1 MKLAK
6 KAFVYIFLLGIGI
19 FLFVDII
26 VDTGVD
32 NIVTALRNFSVVYFA
47 AYFLVQFVNFLFQT
61 WRWQY
66 ILKHFKYKISFM
78 KLILHR
84 YAGWAVSFLT
94 PSAQLGG
101 DPIRV
106 VLLGKE
112 GVRRRDAV
120 FSVIVD
126 RVLQL
131 TGLIIFVLMGFAFLF
146 SRHLVTKDI
155 FFTFGIALIFFV
167 CLLVWFYIASIKDIG
182 FFSSIFRALR
192 LNKFARFR
200 KTYNKTLIIEEALRE
215 FYTDH
220 WGKFVW
226 LLVLS
231 VIGEAY
237 EIIEYLII
245 GHFMGFDFTFSEV
258 FLIRSL
264 PCLAYLIP
272 IPGALGVL
280 EGGHAAMFAL
290 LGIDINVF
298 VFVLI
303 VRIRDLINVFIGLA
317 HISGSGISTF
327 KRYVEDK
334 FKKGW
339 FRKRYPRLFG

>member
-1 MKLAK
+1 MAK
-6 KAFVYIFLLGIGI
+6 KAFIYIFLLGIG
-19 FLFVDII
+19 FALFVKII
-26 VDTGVD
+26 LDTGVD
-32 NIVTALRNFSVVYFA
+32 NIILALRDFSIAYFA
-47 AYFLVQFVNFLFQT
+47 LYFLVQFVNFLFQT

-66 ILKHFKYKISFM
+66 ILKHFKYKVSFG

-84 YAGWAVSFLT
+84 YAGWAINFLT

-120 FSVIVD
+120 FSVVVD
-126 RVLQL
+126 KVLQL
-131 TGLIIFVLMGFAFLF
+131 TGLIIFVMMGFVFLF
-146 SRHLVTKDI
+146 FRQMVTKDI
-155 FFTFGIALIFFV
+155 FMTFGLALIFFI
-167 CLLVWFYIASIKDIG
+167 CLLVWFYIASIKNIG

-192 LNKFARFR
+192 LDKIERFR
-200 KTYNKTLIIEEALRE
+200 KTYNKTLIVEEALRE
-215 FYTDH
+215 FYADH

-231 VIGEAY
+231 VAGEAY

-280 EGGHAAMFAL
+280 EGGHAAIFAL
-290 LGIDINVF
+290 LGININVF

-303 VRIRDLINVFIGLA
+303 VRIKDLINVVIGLA
-317 HISGSGISTF
+317 HLSGNGIFTF
-327 KRYVEDK
+327 RRYVEDK